1 LPTQVR
7 CPTWWIEGLAKITMF
22 SKDGVGAA
30 ERVLT
35 LPPGL
40 TAVRPTDLWPALG
53 PDRYSALVESLP
65 VGAAPPVPLV
75 VERTAYIPGT
85 PAGTTFLATP
95 VP

>member
-1 LPTQVR
+1 
-7 CPTWWIEGLAKITMF
+7 
-22 SKDGVGAA
+22 
-30 ERVLT
+30 
-35 LPPGL
+35 
-40 TAVRPTDLWPALG
+40 VRPTDLWPALG